1 MKADDDVKNIKPEAV
16 VTMTKATELFIEFFV
31 EQAFRFTVKNKRKIL
46 GYKVSAGRGDA
57 P

>member
-16 VTMTKATELFIEFFV
+16 VKATELFIEFFV